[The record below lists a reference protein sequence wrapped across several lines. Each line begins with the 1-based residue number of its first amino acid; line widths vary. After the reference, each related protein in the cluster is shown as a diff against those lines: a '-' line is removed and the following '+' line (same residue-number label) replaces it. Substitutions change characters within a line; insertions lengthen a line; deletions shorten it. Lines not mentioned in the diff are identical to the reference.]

1 MIFAMKLKGKSTLNK
16 GDLDQDMNKN
26 RGNETHHVLLAYE
39 FISYGPILLICTP
52 PLPPPFPVDEI
63 VSRGRQK
70 HGISEGCRTEY
81 QIFGGQVAKKQKF
94 LKVVR
99 FKVRFSEGKK
109 QKSKKFLRV
118 VGS

>member
-52 PLPPPFPVDEI
+52 PPPLPSPLTKLSQEVD
-63 VSRGRQK
+63 K
-70 HGISEGCRTEY
+70 NTE
-81 QIFGGQVAKKQKF
+81 F
-94 LKVVR
+94 LKVVGLNT
-99 FKVRFSEGKK
+99 RFSEGK
-109 QKSKKFLRV
+109 
-118 VGS
+118 